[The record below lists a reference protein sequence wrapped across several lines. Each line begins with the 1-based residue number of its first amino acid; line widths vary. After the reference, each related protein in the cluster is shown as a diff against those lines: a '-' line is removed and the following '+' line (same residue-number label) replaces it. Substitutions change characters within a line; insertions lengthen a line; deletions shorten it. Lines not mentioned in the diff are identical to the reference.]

1 MKTKGL
7 MITVIAVVLVS
18 VACGGARTVTE
29 KRILEWGPVLNVFM
43 STNFAN
49 ANAYPN
55 SLDEVPALMAGDLK
69 TADGWGRPLLYRR
82 LRIDLYN
89 IISAGPDGEFGNDDD
104 IVMQNGMLYEP
115 SKVYSERPLNK

>member
-49 ANAYPN
+49 ANAYPT

-89 IISAGPDGEFGNDDD
+89 IISAGADGEFGNDDD

-115 SKVYSERPLNK
+115 SKVYSERPLNR